1 MVLKYMLPIRKKVK
15 STSIAEGAMIS
26 LTFNIP
32 SANTCAGVFSP
43 GTPCC
48 CFLGFGLSEN
58 IVKRFSPILF
68 LYDGGVYNRRRVIIY
83 SCSDPLSMD
92 GCGIINIEI

>member
-1 MVLKYMLPIRKKVK
+1 
-15 STSIAEGAMIS
+15 MIS

-48 CFLGFGLSEN
+48 CFLGFGLFEN

-68 LYDGGVYNRRRVIIY
+68 LYDGGIYDRRRVIIY
-83 SCSDPLSMD
+83 SCPNPLSMNRRWV
-92 GCGIINIEI
+92 INIEI